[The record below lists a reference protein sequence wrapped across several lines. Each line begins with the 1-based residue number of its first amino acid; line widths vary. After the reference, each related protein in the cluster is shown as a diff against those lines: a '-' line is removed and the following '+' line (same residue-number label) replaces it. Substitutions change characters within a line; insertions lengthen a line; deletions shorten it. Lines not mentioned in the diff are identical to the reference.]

1 MVSVLQLLF
10 ERLYVMRV
18 QVFHGA
24 STKGGKLN
32 RRVIQSSSTI
42 LLDLLPAMISVMI
55 DHGIDVEWGTI
66 SFPPVE

>member
-1 MVSVLQLLF
+1 
-10 ERLYVMRV
+10 MRV
-18 QVFHGA
+18 QVFQGA

-32 RRVIQSSSTI
+32 RRVMQSSSTI

-55 DHGIDVEWGTI
+55 DHGIDEEWGTI